1 MSFFSTAQ
9 CNSPR
14 LPAGFLSG
22 SLHNLISHR
31 SAQLREKIGLNET
44 VAEGFEHRGLSG
56 YYRLMKRYFALSP
69 EPREVRPAAT
79 SLDTYRDI
87 IYLEPV
93 ICWDVSPP
101 RAVQSQHRTGSR
113 DHQATNHGTGVVC
126 TFLGSF
132 QRLRGYYLSYHAIMA
147 ALECSQASA
156 GATHLIHPPI
166 TLSRDKTLKCFWT
179 VCTFYLSARLYIL
192 SRDPRNCFIQQ

>member
-1 MSFFSTAQ
+1 M
-9 CNSPR
+9 
-14 LPAGFLSG
+14 PAGFLSG
-22 SLHNLISHR
+22 SLNNLISHR

-69 EPREVRPAAT
+69 ELREVRPAAT

-101 RAVQSQHRTGSR
+101 RAVQSQHRAGSR
-113 DHQATNHGTGVVC
+113 DPGDQSRHGGC
-126 TFLGSF
+126 LHLFGQFSASPGLLP
-132 QRLRGYYLSYHAIMA
+132 RLPCNYGGFRVFSGQCRG
-147 ALECSQASA
+147 
-156 GATHLIHPPI
+156 HPPHPPTHNSEPRQNI
-166 TLSRDKTLKCFWT
+166 EMFLDS
-179 VCTFYLSARLYIL
+179 LYIL
-192 SRDPRNCFIQQ
+192 PVSQALYFVKRSQELRFIQ

>member
-1 MSFFSTAQ
+1 M
-9 CNSPR
+9 
-14 LPAGFLSG
+14 PAGFLSG

-31 SAQLREKIGLNET
+31 SAQLREKTGLNET

-69 EPREVRPAAT
+69 ELREVRPAAT

-87 IYLEPV
+87 IYLKPV
-93 ICWDVSPP
+93 ICWNVSPP
-101 RAVQSQHRTGSR
+101 ELSNHSTGPG
-113 DHQATNHGTGVVC
+113 HVIQVTNHSTGVVC

-132 QRLRGYYLSYHAIMA
+132 QRLRGYYLGYHAIMA
-147 ALECSQASA
+147 ALECSQARA

-166 TLSRDKTLKCFWT
+166 TLRRDKTLKCFWT
-179 VCTFYLSARLYIL
+179 VCTFYLSVRLYIL
-192 SRDPRNCFIQQ
+192 SRDPRNCVLYNDEPKLH